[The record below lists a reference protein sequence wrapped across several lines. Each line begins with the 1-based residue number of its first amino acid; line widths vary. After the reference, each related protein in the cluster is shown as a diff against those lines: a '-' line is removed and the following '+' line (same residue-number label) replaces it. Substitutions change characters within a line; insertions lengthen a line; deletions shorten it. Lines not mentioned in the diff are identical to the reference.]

1 VYDYPI
7 VEILRDL
14 MNILMT
20 GATGLVGTALVKAFT
35 AEGHVIYRLVRPGS
49 TRNET
54 ISGVFDIP
62 WNAAQG
68 VNLILPNIDLRNNI
82 DAVINL
88 AGAPIA
94 DGRWSAERKALLRSS
109 RIDTTRGLV
118 TAMADMSPRPRVF
131 ISASAIGYYGD
142 RGDELLTENSAPGTD
157 FLATLAKEWEDEAMK
172 AEQFGVRVVVAR
184 LGVVLA
190 KTGGALPQMMMP
202 FRFGLGGKLGSG
214 RQWMSWITL
223 EDVVAIIGT
232 ALVTDSLKGAV
243 NLVSP
248 EPVRNADF
256 TRSLAR
262 AMHRP
267 AIFAAPAFALR
278 LAMGQMSEMILSSTR
293 VTPQVLLQHGYQFRH
308 TQLEDAFRAIVT

>member
-1 VYDYPI
+1 
-7 VEILRDL
+7 
-14 MNILMT
+14 MNILIT
-20 GATGLVGTALVKAFT
+20 GATGLVGTALVQAFT
-35 AEGHVIYRLVRPGS
+35 VEGHVIYRLVRPGS

-62 WNAAQG
+62 WSPATASIG
-68 VNLILPNIDLRNNI
+68 DSPNNI

-118 TAMADMSPRPRVF
+118 RAMANMSPRPRVF
-131 ISASAIGYYGD
+131 VSASAIGYYGD
-142 RGDELLTENSAPGTD
+142 RSDEVLTENSAPGTD
-157 FLATLAKEWEDEAMK
+157 FLATLAKEWEDEAVK
-172 AEQFGVRVVVAR
+172 AEQFGIRVVAAR

-214 RQWMSWITL
+214 RQWMSWIAL
-223 EDVVAIIGT
+223 EDVVSIVRT
-232 ALVTDSLKGAV
+232 ALATDNLKGAV

-248 EPVRNADF
+248 QPVRNADF
-256 TRSLAR
+256 TRALAR
-262 AMHRP
+262 ALHRP

-293 VTPQVLLQHGYQFRH
+293 VTPQVLLHHGYQFRH
-308 TQLEDAFRAIVT
+308 TELDEALRAILA

>member
-1 VYDYPI
+1 
-7 VEILRDL
+7 

-214 RQWMSWITL
+214 RQWMSWIAL
-223 EDVVAIIGT
+223 EDVVSIVRT

-308 TQLEDAFRAIVT
+308 TQPEDALRALVT

>member
-1 VYDYPI
+1 
-7 VEILRDL
+7 

-20 GATGLVGTALVKAFT
+20 GATGLVGTALVRAFT
-35 AEGHVIYRLVRPGS
+35 AEGHVIYRLARPGS

-54 ISGVFDIP
+54 ISGVFDIA
-62 WNAAQG
+62 WNPATGKIGDVPGQ
-68 VNLILPNIDLRNNI
+68 LPRIDLRNHI

-118 TAMADMSPRPRVF
+118 RAMAAMSPRPRVF

-142 RGDELLTENSAPGTD
+142 RGDEVLTENSAPGTD
-157 FLATLAKEWEDEAMK
+157 FLATLAKEWEDEAVK
-172 AEQFGVRVVVAR
+172 AEQFGIRVVVAR

-214 RQWMSWITL
+214 RQWMSWIAL
-223 EDVVAIIGT
+223 EDVVTIIRT
-232 ALVTDSLKGAV
+232 ALATDSLKGAV

-262 AMHRP
+262 ALHRP
-267 AIFAAPAFALR
+267 AIFTAPAFALR
-278 LAMGQMSEMILSSTR
+278 LAMGHMSEMILAGTR
-293 VTPQVLLQHGYQFRH
+293 VTPQVLLQHGYQFHH
-308 TQLEDAFRAIVT
+308 TQLDEALSAILV

>member
-1 VYDYPI
+1 
-7 VEILRDL
+7 

-20 GATGLVGTALVKAFT
+20 GATGLVGTALVQAFT

-49 TRNET
+49 VRNEM

-62 WNAAQG
+62 WSPATG
-68 VNLILPNIDLRNNI
+68 EILDLTNTDLPRIDWPNNI

-94 DGRWSAERKALLRSS
+94 DGRWSPERKALLRSS

-118 TAMADMSPRPRVF
+118 RAMANMSPRPGVF

-142 RGDELLTENSAPGTD
+142 RGDEVLTESSAPGTD
-157 FLATLAKEWEDEAMK
+157 FLATLAKEWEDEAVK
-172 AEQFGVRVVVAR
+172 AEQFGIRVVAAR

-214 RQWMSWITL
+214 RQWMSWIAL
-223 EDVVAIIGT
+223 EDVVGIIRT
-232 ALVTDSLKGAV
+232 ALATDSLKGAL

-262 AMHRP
+262 ALHRP

-278 LAMGQMSEMILSSTR
+278 LAMGEMSEMILASTR
-293 VTPQVLLQHGYQFRH
+293 VTPQVLLQYGYQFCH
-308 TQLEDAFRAIVT
+308 IQLDEALRAILD

>member
-1 VYDYPI
+1 
-7 VEILRDL
+7 

-20 GATGLVGTALVKAFT
+20 GATGLVGTALVETFT
-35 AEGHVIYRLVRPGS
+35 AEAHVVYRLVRPGS

-62 WNAAQG
+62 WSPATG
-68 VNLILPNIDLRNNI
+68 EILDLTNTDLPRIDWPNNI
-82 DAVINL
+82 DAFINL

-109 RIDTTRGLV
+109 RIETTRGLV
-118 TAMADMSPRPRVF
+118 RAMANMSPRPRVF

-214 RQWMSWITL
+214 RQWMSWIAL
-223 EDVVAIIGT
+223 EDVVAIIGM
-232 ALVTDSLKGAV
+232 ALAADSLKGAV

-278 LAMGQMSEMILSSTR
+278 LAMGEMSEMILAGTR

-308 TQLEDAFRAIVT
+308 AQLDEALAAIVT

>member
-1 VYDYPI
+1 
-7 VEILRDL
+7 

-20 GATGLVGTALVKAFT
+20 GATGLVGTALVQAFT

-62 WNAAQG
+62 WSPATG
-68 VNLILPNIDLRNNI
+68 EILDLTNTDLPRIDWPNNI
-82 DAVINL
+82 DAFINL

-109 RIDTTRGLV
+109 RIETTRGLV
-118 TAMADMSPRPRVF
+118 RAMANMTPRPRVF

-142 RGDELLTENSAPGTD
+142 RGDEVLTENSAPGTD
-157 FLATLAKEWEDEAMK
+157 FLATLAKAWEDEAVK
-172 AEQFGVRVVVAR
+172 AEQLGIRVVVAR

-190 KTGGALPQMMMP
+190 KTGGALPQMMML

-214 RQWMSWITL
+214 RQWMSWIAL
-223 EDVVAIIGT
+223 EEVVSIVRT

-248 EPVRNADF
+248 EPVRNVDF

-278 LAMGQMSEMILSSTR
+278 LAMGEMSEMILASTR

-308 TQLEDAFRAIVT
+308 AQLDEALRALVT

>member
-1 VYDYPI
+1 
-7 VEILRDL
+7 

-20 GATGLVGTALVKAFT
+20 GATGLVGTALVQAFT

-62 WNAAQG
+62 WSPAQAE
-68 VNLILPNIDLRNNI
+68 ILGFPKNELPRNV

-94 DGRWSAERKALLRSS
+94 GGRWSAERKALLRSS

-118 TAMADMSPRPRVF
+118 RAMADMTPRPRVF

-142 RGDELLTENSAPGTD
+142 RGDEVLTENSAPGTD
-157 FLATLAKEWEDEAMK
+157 FLATLAKEWEDEAVK
-172 AEQFGVRVVVAR
+172 AEQFGIRVVVAR

-214 RQWMSWITL
+214 RQWMSWIAL
-223 EDVVAIIGT
+223 EDVVTIIRT
-232 ALVTDSLKGAV
+232 ALATDSLKGAV

-262 AMHRP
+262 ALHRP
-267 AIFAAPAFALR
+267 AIFTAPAFALR
-278 LAMGQMSEMILSSTR
+278 LAMGHMSEMILAGTR
-293 VTPQVLLQHGYQFRH
+293 VTPQVLLQHGYQFHH
-308 TQLEDAFRAIVT
+308 TQLDEALSAILV

>member
-1 VYDYPI
+1 
-7 VEILRDL
+7 
-14 MNILMT
+14 MKILMT
-20 GATGLVGTALVKAFT
+20 GATGLVGTALVQAFT

-49 TRNET
+49 VRNEM
-54 ISGVFDIP
+54 ISGAFDIP
-62 WNAAQG
+62 WTPATG
-68 VNLILPNIDLRNNI
+68 SIGDLPNNI

-94 DGRWSAERKALLRSS
+94 DGRWSPERKALLRSS

-118 TAMADMSPRPRVF
+118 RAMANMSPRPRVF

-142 RGDELLTENSAPGTD
+142 RGDEVLTESSAPGTD
-157 FLATLAKEWEDEAMK
+157 FLATLARDWEDEAVK
-172 AEQFGVRVVVAR
+172 AEQFGLRVVVAR

-214 RQWMSWITL
+214 SQWMSWIAL
-223 EDVVAIIGT
+223 EDVVTIIRT
-232 ALVTDSLKGAV
+232 ALATDSLKGAL

-248 EPVRNADF
+248 EPVRNAEF
-256 TRSLAR
+256 TRALAR
-262 AMHRP
+262 ALHRP

-278 LAMGQMSEMILSSTR
+278 IAMGQMSEMILASTR
-293 VTPQVLLQHGYQFRH
+293 VTPQALLQHGYEFRH
-308 TQLEDAFRAIVT
+308 SQLDEALRAILA

>member
-1 VYDYPI
+1 
-7 VEILRDL
+7 
-14 MNILMT
+14 
-20 GATGLVGTALVKAFT
+20 
-35 AEGHVIYRLVRPGS
+35 
-49 TRNET
+49 
-54 ISGVFDIP
+54 
-62 WNAAQG
+62 
-68 VNLILPNIDLRNNI
+68 
-82 DAVINL
+82 
-88 AGAPIA
+88 
-94 DGRWSAERKALLRSS
+94 
-109 RIDTTRGLV
+109 
-118 TAMADMSPRPRVF
+118 
-131 ISASAIGYYGD
+131 
-142 RGDELLTENSAPGTD
+142 
-157 FLATLAKEWEDEAMK
+157 
-172 AEQFGVRVVVAR
+172 VVVAR

>member
-1 VYDYPI
+1 
-7 VEILRDL
+7 
-14 MNILMT
+14 
-20 GATGLVGTALVKAFT
+20 
-35 AEGHVIYRLVRPGS
+35 
-49 TRNET
+49 
-54 ISGVFDIP
+54 
-62 WNAAQG
+62 
-68 VNLILPNIDLRNNI
+68 
-82 DAVINL
+82 
-88 AGAPIA
+88 
-94 DGRWSAERKALLRSS
+94 
-109 RIDTTRGLV
+109 
-118 TAMADMSPRPRVF
+118 MSPRPRVF

-142 RGDELLTENSAPGTD
+142 RGDEVLTENSAPGTD

-172 AEQFGVRVVVAR
+172 AEQYGIRVVVAR

-214 RQWMSWITL
+214 RQWMSWITM
-223 EDVVAIIGT
+223 EDVVSIVRT
-232 ALVTDSLKGAV
+232 ALATDSLKGAV

-308 TQLEDAFRAIVT
+308 TQLDEALRSILA

>member
-1 VYDYPI
+1 
-7 VEILRDL
+7 

-20 GATGLVGTALVKAFT
+20 GATGLVGTALVQAFT
-35 AEGHVIYRLVRPGS
+35 AESHVIYRLVRPGS
-49 TRNET
+49 THNET
-54 ISGVFDIP
+54 MSGVFDVP
-62 WNAAQG
+62 WNPATG
-68 VNLILPNIDLRNNI
+68 SIGDLPDNIS
-82 DAVINL
+82 AVINL

-94 DGRWSAERKALLRSS
+94 AGRWSPERKALLRSS

-118 TAMADMSPRPRVF
+118 RAMASMSPRPRVF

-142 RGDELLTENSAPGTD
+142 RGDEVLTENSAQGSD
-157 FLATLAKEWEDEAMK
+157 FLATLAKEWEDEAVK
-172 AEQFGVRVVVAR
+172 AEQFGLRVVVAR

-214 RQWMSWITL
+214 RQWMSWIAL
-223 EDVVAIIGT
+223 EDVVAIIRT
-232 ALVTDSLKGAV
+232 TLATDSLKGAL

-262 AMHRP
+262 ALHRP

-278 LAMGQMSEMILSSTR
+278 LEMCEMSEMI
-293 VTPQVLLQHGYQFRH
+293 
-308 TQLEDAFRAIVT
+308 I

>member
-1 VYDYPI
+1 
-7 VEILRDL
+7 

-20 GATGLVGTALVKAFT
+20 GATGLVGTALVQAFT

-49 TRNET
+49 TLKET

-62 WNAAQG
+62 WNPAQG
-68 VNLILPNIDLRNNI
+68 ENLDLTNTDLRQVVLPNNNI

-94 DGRWSAERKALLRSS
+94 NGRWSAKRKALLRSS

-118 TAMADMSPRPRVF
+118 RAMANMSPRPRVF

-142 RGDELLTENSAPGTD
+142 RGDEVLTENSAQGSD
-157 FLATLAKEWEDEAMK
+157 FLATLAKEWEDEAVK
-172 AEQFGVRVVVAR
+172 AEQFGLRVVVAR

-214 RQWMSWITL
+214 RQWMSWIAL
-223 EDVVAIIGT
+223 EDVVAIIRT
-232 ALVTDSLKGAV
+232 TLATDSLKGAL

-262 AMHRP
+262 ALHRP

-278 LAMGQMSEMILSSTR
+278 LAMGEMSEMILSSTR

-308 TQLEDAFRAIVT
+308 TQLDEALRAILA

>member
-1 VYDYPI
+1 
-7 VEILRDL
+7 

-49 TRNET
+49 TRKEP

-62 WNAAQG
+62 WSPATG
-68 VNLILPNIDLRNNI
+68 EILDLTNTDLPRIDWPNNI
-82 DAVINL
+82 DAFINL